1 MQTIPAMPLDY
12 ATFLQSKRVVVPPS
26 GFQVSADDIN
36 PKLFLHQ
43 RDIARWAIGLG
54 RAAVFAGVGLGKTAI
69 YLECAKLIT
78 QHTGGQAIIFAPLAV
93 APQAVREGAK
103 FGVDVKY
110 VSTQSEVGNTPI
122 VITNYD
128 RAHLFDL
135 SKFTCVILDE
145 SSILKH
151 YSKTFFWFV
160 EACKNVPFRLCFT
173 ATPAPNDFVEFGNH
187 SLFLGLMHFKDVLA
201 RWFVGEG
208 DIARSARLKHHARE
222 DFWRWLTS
230 WAVCISKPVDLG
242 KQYDMAGYDLPPMH
256 AYEHRLAAPQA
267 SIDRA
272 WKNGVLLPDDAAT
285 ATSFHK
291 VKRESLAERVNQA
304 VEIVSGVSDSDP
316 IILWCHTD
324 YEADA
329 LRKAFPSA
337 IEVRGSQKPKQ
348 KEDLLTAFSD
358 GKERIIITKPSIAG
372 MGLNWQHCNRAI
384 YVGVDFSFETTYQ
397 SMGRIHRFGQER
409 DVHFHF
415 IYAETEGSIM
425 TRLKKKQDAFARM
438 QVEMSFAMQQHGLFR
453 ESAAPAFR
461 SSEGLQPLIVPAWLQ
476 TKAG

>member
-1 MQTIPAMPLDY
+1 MSDY
-12 ATFLQSKRVVVPPS
+12 EHFVRRKLSSVKPTGIAS
-26 GFQVSADDIN
+26 GFSVPSTLFPHQSA
-36 PKLFLHQ
+36 LT
-43 RDIARWAIGLG
+43 AWALRRG
-54 RAAVFAGVGLGKTAI
+54 RAAIFADTGLGKSRMQLAWADAVRRHT
-69 YLECAKLIT
+69 KRPVLIL
-78 QHTGGQAIIFAPLAV
+78 APLAV
-93 APQAVREGAK
+93 AAQTEQEGRAI
-103 FGVDVKY
+103 GIEATHCRDGA
-110 VSTQSEVGNTPI
+110 EAPGCGI